1 LTTESVLEG
10 LESGLESYSSPED
23 GVLVS
28 GNAIDGGQKQQE
40 TQTLRCRN
48 LLMMALKIP
57 LSPLALYH
65 QNQIFQKL
73 RELDKAILSGRL
85 VISAKSE
92 KMEILIL
99 TRRGIARFLKT
110 VAKTVIEVCSPKSS
124 SDARIRQ
131 W

>member
-10 LESGLESYSSPED
+10 LESGLESYSSPKD
-23 GVLVS
+23 GVLDN
-28 GNAIDGGQKQQE
+28 GNAIDGGQKQHGTE
-40 TQTLRCRN
+40 STRCRN
-48 LLMMALKIP
+48 LLVMALKIP
-57 LSPLALYH
+57 LSPLALHH

-85 VISAKSE
+85 VISAQSE
-92 KMEILIL
+92 KMQILIL

-124 SDARIRQ
+124 SDARTRQ